1 MNDIIIIITICLFLS
16 PTVPAE
22 GLKIWGAHGKRRSFE
37 GIGLL
42 FLFLPNIG
50 FAIAAP
56 NSPACPHDQFFPR
69 PGKSFLTTGF

>member
-1 MNDIIIIITICLFLS
+1 MNDIIIITICLFLS

-42 FLFLPNIG
+42 FLFLPNLQLQPQIRRP
-50 FAIAAP
+50 AP
-56 NSPACPHDQFFPR
+56 MINFFQGQGNR
-69 PGKSFLTTGF
+69 F